1 MISVIKASFHF
12 VEMKKKNSIEQKSFA
27 QIDNFNNEFLVSK
40 NILAFVESL
49 SKLRILEFRSELED
63 WKEKRRKK

>member
-1 MISVIKASFHF
+1 MISVIKASSHF
-12 VEMKKKNSIEQKSFA
+12 VEVKKKNSIEQKSFA

-40 NILAFVESL
+40 NILAFVKVYRSY
-49 SKLRILEFRSELED
+49 EFRSELED